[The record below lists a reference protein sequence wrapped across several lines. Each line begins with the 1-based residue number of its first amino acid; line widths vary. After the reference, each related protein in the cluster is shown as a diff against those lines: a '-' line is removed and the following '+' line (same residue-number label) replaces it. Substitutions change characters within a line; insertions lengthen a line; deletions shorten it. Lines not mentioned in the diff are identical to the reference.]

1 MLIFQGVYILD
12 LPFHPGSGFRSQKK
26 VIILVVT
33 GWGVDLNYIWPTE
46 SLTDPVHFFG
56 GQCSGKWWSNK
67 FGCSK
72 YELMTLDD
80 PESSYLYSSK
90 KIARWWLI
98 QIKFTFYPSFAQKM
112 CFIWG
117 AYSSTGF
124 QQKTLVYSF
133 IYTIKGVVKPFISTS
148 KMKPGFLHHQ
158 PGFTSQSTWS
168 KVEARNGRGSCCW
181 RDKSWRGIQNQP
193 GTSRNQ
199 VFNPGG
205 ATTFFY
211 FFSQLILG
219 GNDPIW
225 RSDCSN
231 GLKLNHH
238 LVKCFFFCRDS
249 SP

>member
-1 MLIFQGVYILD
+1 MYVFPIEKWVGFFKTVMLIFQGVYILD
-12 LPFHPGSGFRSQKK
+12 LPFHSGSGFRSQKK

-124 QQKTLVYSF
+124 QQKNTC
-133 IYTIKGVVKPFISTS
+133 T
-148 KMKPGFLHHQ
+148 
-158 PGFTSQSTWS
+158 
-168 KVEARNGRGSCCW
+168 
-181 RDKSWRGIQNQP
+181 
-193 GTSRNQ
+193 
-199 VFNPGG
+199 
-205 ATTFFY
+205 Y
-211 FFSQLILG
+211 FFICIRIHIYIFLF
-219 GNDPIW
+219 
-225 RSDCSN
+225 
-231 GLKLNHH
+231 KYT
-238 LVKCFFFCRDS
+238 DS
-249 SP
+249 IIKVVV